1 MKKLSFILFIL
12 TVLSAGVFAQG
23 GATDVGIKANLAG
36 GEVVSSDASQI
47 VIKTKDGEI
56 VAIISDKTE
65 FKVVPPDNPSL
76 RAAVAADAK
85 SVGTGDKLLVT
96 GMVSADRKTIPA
108 KAVYLITKASIADR
122 LKKEAEAW
130 RTRGI
135 SGKVVTYNP
144 QTNAITVSIKGLMGD
159 RTMTV
164 KSSDKTE
171 YFRYSAESVQ
181 FSDARKSVFGE
192 IEPGDA
198 IRALG
203 DKNADGSE
211 LTAEKVITGAFKT
224 VAGNVVSVN
233 VESGEVTI
241 SDITSKKN
249 VVIFVPATATI
260 QQFPA
265 EMAQRF
271 AMLQSGGGFVR
282 PGPGVGQPQ
291 GQPNM
296 SQGGMQQGGA
306 MRAGAGPGPGID
318 DILERLPKISVK
330 DLKVGEMIAVSSSK
344 GKDASRITAIKM
356 VSGVEPL
363 IRAQQASQ
371 ARMGGRPGGVDGG
384 FSIPGLDGG
393 FGIP

>member
-1 MKKLSFILFIL
+1 MKKLSFILIIL
-12 TVLSAGVFAQG
+12 AVLSAGVFAQG

-76 RAAVAADAK
+76 KAAVAADAK
-85 SVGTGDKLLVT
+85 SVGAGDKLLVT

-164 KSSDKTE
+164 KSNDKTE

-211 LTAEKVITGAFKT
+211 LTAEKIITGAFKT
-224 VAGNVVSVN
+224 VAGSVVSVN

-249 VVIFVPATATI
+249 VVIVVPATAII
-260 QQFPA
+260 QQFPS
-265 EMAQRF
+265 ELAQRF
-271 AMLQSGGGFVR
+271 AMFQSGGGFVR
-282 PGPGVGQPQ
+282 PGPSGGQPQ

-296 SQGGMQQGGA
+296 PQGGMQQGGA
-306 MRAGAGPGPGID
+306 MRAGASPGID

-371 ARMGGRPGGVDGG
+371 ASMGGRSGGVDGG

>member
-1 MKKLSFILFIL
+1 MKKLSFILIIL
-12 TVLSAGVFAQG
+12 AVLSAGVFAQG

-211 LTAEKVITGAFKT
+211 LTAEKIITGAFKT

-249 VVIFVPATATI
+249 VVIVVPATATI

-271 AMLQSGGGFVR
+271 AMFQSGGGFVR
-282 PGPGVGQPQ
+282 PGPGGGQPQ

-306 MRAGAGPGPGID
+306 MRAGAGPGID

-371 ARMGGRPGGVDGG
+371 ARMGGRSGGVDGG